1 LGMVRQGWS
10 EGVSEG
16 DNLHNDKDLIE
27 RCVSLISDLLLFLH
41 NTRCFLVK
49 EF

>member
-27 RCVSLISDLLLFLH
+27 R
-41 NTRCFLVK
+41 
-49 EF
+49 